1 MKNTVVAISSD
12 AMGKGSEELGKILI
26 KSFIRTLVEQ
36 EKPPTT
42 MIFFNSGAHLTAKVS
57 NALEDLKQ
65 LEEKG
70 TEIMTC
76 GTCIDYYGLDK
87 QPAAGAVTNMYE
99 ISKKLTSADNVV
111 NI

>member
-1 MKNTVVAISSD
+1 MKNTVIAISGD
-12 AMGKGSEELGKILI
+12 AMGKGPEELGKILI

-36 EKPPTT
+36 ENPPTT

-57 NALEDLKQ
+57 NTLDDLKQ

-70 TEIMTC
+70 TEVLTC

-99 ISKKLTSADNVV
+99 ISKRLMSDDNVLIV
-111 NI
+111 